1 MWHTASAA
9 RPVPGADR
17 RPVIE
22 LAGDAGYLI
31 YLAVRTLRAPLGA
44 DHGAG
49 EAVTAQTSMRR
60 IYLDGAQVNLL
71 NPKVTHVT
79 ATIYLSHGGYA
90 VADLFLR

>member
-1 MWHTASAA
+1 LWHTASAA

-17 RPVIE
+17 RPVIA
-22 LAGDAGYLI
+22 LAGAGYLI

-49 EAVTAQTSMRR
+49 EAVTAQTSMWR
-60 IYLDGAQVNLL
+60 IYLDGALVNLL

-79 ATIYLSHGGYA
+79 ATIYLSLGGYA